1 MLRPA
6 IVTALL
12 LATLPARPQATGIV
26 SIGDAVRTSDTAA
39 ARARSVHTRGL
50 TRPTA
55 PRPIHILYMHGINQ
69 VGAGDSAE
77 LRKAICHFLHA
88 CTVTPQGRLYAAG
101 PFTTGATPPPFAN
114 MGAPIWTSTDDW
126 SASAPFIDR
135 YRIEG
140 DGHIP
145 IVLDEI
151 NWWPVV
157 YPVKCKWLIEH
168 DASLTGPAKA
178 QLNICAAAPTGTQPD
193 PAHAGRFLSF
203 QWIPSA
209 QISKLGSLHRI
220 ATIGNR
226 NLKNGLMDWGFA
238 DAVLAL
244 GPTQQI
250 LYAGIRELLVQS
262 LQADGVDLAN
272 IGPHDPGPEYYFITH
287 SLGSYLALATLDT
300 QSFGPTNDVLPVFA
314 PTSQQKTAV
323 DYLSAHTAGF
333 FFLANQIELL
343 ELAHVGPSQ
352 SAAASIPCPVAPSTD
367 AQIATNAPSTPA
379 PSAAAPAGT
388 AAPATITHWQCER
401 AQYVQQQSA
410 TAAAIP
416 QIIAWSDPNDL
427 LSWNVPAID
436 GVHVVN
442 IPVRNAAFGVPP
454 FLVSP
459 TGAHAN
465 YAQNRKILRTIFAPT
480 PKS

>member
-1 MLRPA
+1 M
-6 IVTALL
+6 
-12 LATLPARPQATGIV
+12 
-26 SIGDAVRTSDTAA
+26 
-39 ARARSVHTRGL
+39 HTRGL
-50 TRPTA
+50 TRQVTPQ
-55 PRPIHILYMHGINQ
+55 PIHILYMHGINQ

-77 LRKAICHFLHA
+77 LRKAICRFLHA
-88 CTVTPQGRLYAAG
+88 CTVTPEGRLYAAG
-101 PFTTGATPPPFAN
+101 PFAAGAAPPPFAN
-114 MGAPIWTSTDDW
+114 MGAPIWTSADDW

-140 DGHIP
+140 DGHVP

-151 NWWPVV
+151 NWWPIV

-193 PAHAGRFLSF
+193 PAHAGRFLQY

-209 QISKLGSLHRI
+209 QISQLGSIHRI

-272 IGPHDPGPEYYFITH
+272 VAPNDPGPEYYFITH

-300 QSFGPTNDVLPVFA
+300 QSFGLAGDVLPAF
-314 PTSQQKTAV
+314 TISSQQKTAV

-343 ELAHVGPSQ
+343 ELAHIGPSPP
-352 SAAASIPCPVAPSTD
+352 AAALAPCPVAPSAGTQSPD
-367 AQIATNAPSTPA
+367 TPSTPA
-379 PSAAAPAGT
+379 PSTSAPSGT
-388 AAPATITHWQCER
+388 AAPASIAHWQCQR
-401 AQYVQQQSA
+401 AQYVQQRSAA
-410 TAAAIP
+410 TASIP

-436 GVHVVN
+436 GVRVVN
-442 IPVRNAAFGVPP
+442 ITVSNAAFKLPP
-454 FLVSP
+454 LLVSP